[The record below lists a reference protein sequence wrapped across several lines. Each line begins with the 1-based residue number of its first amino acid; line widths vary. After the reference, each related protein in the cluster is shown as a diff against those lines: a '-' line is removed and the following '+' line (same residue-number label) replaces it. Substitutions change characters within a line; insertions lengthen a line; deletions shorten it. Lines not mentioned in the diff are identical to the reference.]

1 MSVLRRL
8 ARLLAEFGTPFLWLF
23 AAIGAALIALPAW
36 GLEDA
41 PRRAGGTMKV
51 SVHSGD
57 FLLRDENGGDH
68 PAGPW
73 HPWML
78 TVERLGEPLPDDW
91 ITLFE
96 SDTEIAPETYRLAC
110 AYMGGDGAWCWP
122 DGGGMSGDPRR
133 RSLPLPGFVAA
144 TTAVGSREFAGLVS
158 RYDDDFDNDRTLQL
172 VGPPHRLRGA
182 ALSLWPLLTAA
193 GLIGV
198 VRWRRAAV
206 RRGRG
211 EPTRAPGLP
220 RRLVRPWVRVT
231 AALGLLC
238 VAGADLQVEEYRFD
252 ASVVRGPPNA
262 PHPRALEVLVSGP
275 PPPGPEERPE
285 INVAHVAPLAGLWG
299 RHWSLPYGRGAGGAV
314 SLWYVAAA
322 CLLANG
328 VTLWRTWRRKLAT
341 DRTGG

>member
-1 MSVLRRL
+1 MSALRRL
-8 ARLLAEFGTPFLWLF
+8 ARLLAGFGTPFLWLF
-23 AAIGAALIALPAW
+23 AAIGAALIVWPAW

-41 PRRAGGTMKV
+41 PRRAGGRIKV

-57 FLLRDENGGDH
+57 FLLVDENGDDH

-78 TVERLGEPLPDDW
+78 TVEWLGEPLPDDW

-96 SDTEIAPETYRLAC
+96 PDTEIAPETYCLAF
-110 AYMGGDGAWCWP
+110 AYLDGGAEWYWP
-122 DGGGMSGDPRR
+122 DGGGLREDFGRR
-133 RSLPLPGFVAA
+133 CFPLPGFVTG

-158 RYDDDFDNDRTLQL
+158 RHDDDFDNDRMLEL

-193 GLIGV
+193 GLIGA
-198 VRWRRAAV
+198 VRWRRAAG
-206 RRGRG
+206 RRERG
-211 EPTRAPGLP
+211 EPARAPGLP
-220 RRLVRPWVRVT
+220 RRLVRPWLGVT

-238 VAGADLQVEEYRFD
+238 VVGGDLEVGPYWFG
-252 ASVVRGPPNA
+252 ASVVRGPA
-262 PHPRALEVLVSGP
+262 DASHPRALQLFVSGP
-275 PPPGPEERPE
+275 QPPGPDERPE
-285 INVAHVAPLAGLWG
+285 TNVARSAPSAGLWG
-299 RHWSLPYGRGAGGAV
+299 QYWSDRYGRGAGGAV

-328 VTLWRTWRRKLAT
+328 VTLWRRRRSSAA
-341 DRTGG
+341 